1 MLAVKEVCVLTSFS
15 ELGLGAA
22 LVTALAAGN
31 ITSPTKIQAL
41 AIPEVLAGKDLL
53 GQAPTGT
60 GKTLAYLLP
69 LFQRLDAE
77 KKELQALILAPTHE
91 LAMQIHHQAALLAET
106 SGIELLSVPII
117 GQVNIARQIDSLKAK
132 PQLIVGSAGRVLELI
147 GKKKITAHTVKV
159 LVLDEADRLLDEQ
172 NAPAVEGVVRAL
184 KRDRQVVL
192 LSASLP
198 EAVAKKAAAFMNGPV
213 RVADEANMTVPEGI
227 DHEVV
232 VAELREKFDVLR
244 RLVNRMELQRAL
256 VFVDGGDAER
266 VLERLLFHG
275 LPAASLVGGARKE
288 VRQQALADFKRG
300 TVRLLVATDLAARG
314 LDIPDISH
322 VINLSIPESAEVY
335 LHRAGRTGRAGK
347 RGTVV
352 SIATK
357 GELATL
363 AELAKK
369 LKLSLKP
376 LGGEPRSQRRPAGKN
391 ASSGKRAPKGP
402 GKPNQGQGGE
412 RRRKP

>member
-1 MLAVKEVCVLTSFS
+1 MFVLTSFS

-41 AIPEVLAGKDLL
+41 AIPEILAGKDLL

-91 LAMQIHHQAALLAET
+91 LAMQIHRQAALLADA
-106 SGIELLSVPII
+106 SGIAVASVPII
-117 GQVNIARQIDSLKAK
+117 GQVNIARQIESLKTK
-132 PQLIVGSAGRVLELI
+132 PQLVVGSAGRVLELI
-147 GKKKITAHTVKV
+147 GKKKLAAHQVKV

-184 KRDRQVVL
+184 KRDRQIVL

-198 EAVAKKAAAFMNGPV
+198 AAVADKAAAFMKTPV
-213 RVADEANMTVPEGI
+213 RVADEAKMTVPERI
-227 DHEVV
+227 EHEVA
-232 VAELREKFDVLR
+232 VAELRDKFDVLR
-244 RLVNRMELQRAL
+244 RLVNRLELQRAL
-256 VFVDGGDAER
+256 VFVEGGDAER

-275 LPAASLVGGARKE
+275 LPAAGLAGGARKE
-288 VRQQALADFKRG
+288 ERQQALADFRRG
-300 TVRLLVATDLAARG
+300 AVRLLVATDLAARG

-322 VINLSIPESAEVY
+322 VINLSIPEAADVY

-347 RGTVV
+347 PGTVV
-352 SIATK
+352 SIATR
-357 GELATL
+357 GELAGL
-363 AELAKK
+363 LEVAKK
-369 LKLSLKP
+369 LNIVLKTF
-376 LGGEPRSQRRPAGKN
+376 GGTPPRPRRPAKGGPEAGPQRTPKAPGN
-391 ASSGKRAPKGP
+391 TKRSP
-402 GKPNQGQGGE
+402 GGE

>member
-1 MLAVKEVCVLTSFS
+1 MKEVRVVTRFVD
-15 ELGLGAA
+15 LGLGEA
-22 LVTALAAGN
+22 LTTGLAASH
-31 ITSPTKIQAL
+31 ITNPTKIQEL
-41 AIPEVLAGKDLL
+41 AIPEILAGKDLL

-69 LFQRLDAE
+69 LFQRLEAD
-77 KKELQALILAPTHE
+77 KKELQVLILAPTHE
-91 LAMQIHHQAALLAET
+91 LVMQIHRQAALLAAA
-106 SGIELLSVPII
+106 SGIDILSVPII
-117 GQVNIARQIDSLKAK
+117 GQVNVARQIENLKAR
-132 PQLIVGSAGRVLELI
+132 PQVIVGSAGRVLELI

-172 NAPAVEGVVRAL
+172 NAPAVEAVVRTL

-198 EAVAKKAAAFMNGPV
+198 DTVAKKAAAFMKEPV
-213 RVADEANMTVPEGI
+213 RVADEARMTVPEGI
-227 DHEVV
+227 AHQVTV
-232 VAELREKFDVLR
+232 TELREKFDAR
-244 RLVNRMELQRAL
+244 RRMVNRLELQRAL

-266 VLERLLFHG
+266 VLERLLFHE
-275 LPAASLVGGARKE
+275 LPAASLAGSTRKE
-288 VRQQALADFKRG
+288 ERQQALVDFKRG

-322 VINLSIPESAEVY
+322 VINFSIPETPEVY

-347 RGTVV
+347 TGTVV

-357 GELATL
+357 GELVTL
-363 AELAKK
+363 TELAKK
-369 LKLSLKP
+369 LKFNLVSLDK
-376 LGGEPRSQRRPAGKN
+376 EPAAKRRSPGKN
-391 ASSGKRAPKGP
+391 APKAADKQAKQP
-402 GKPNQGQGGE
+402 AGE